1 MTREEAI
8 KELEE
13 DKALYMPEEWIESLD
28 RDTPD
33 GRLITALDMAIKA
46 LEQDCISRTDMLD
59 AIGHGTTY
67 TSEDLQRIVKD
78 LPSANREYGVKMSG
92 IPTGSEIEE
101 TDDMDAM
108 LEHLWNATEED
119 HRKYSE
125 IEASSSNFI
134 QLKQDV
140 LNNKQLWRKL
150 REIEDEDTESEE

>member
-33 GRLITALDMAIKA
+33 GRLITALDMAINA

-67 TSEDLQRIVKD
+67 TSEDLQRIIED
-78 LPSANREYGVKMSG
+78 LPSANRECDVKMSE
-92 IPTGSEIEE
+92 IPTGSEVEV
-101 TDDMDAM
+101 
-108 LEHLWNATEED
+108 
-119 HRKYSE
+119 Y
-125 IEASSSNFI
+125 SSNFI

-140 LNNKQLWRKL
+140 LNNKQLWQKL
-150 REIEDEDTESEE
+150 REIEDEDSD